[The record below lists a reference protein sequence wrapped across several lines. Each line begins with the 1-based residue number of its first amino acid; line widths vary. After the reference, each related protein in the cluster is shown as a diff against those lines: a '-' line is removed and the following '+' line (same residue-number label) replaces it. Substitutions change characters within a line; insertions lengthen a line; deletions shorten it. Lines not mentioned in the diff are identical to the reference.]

1 MAPNLLRRDAQNEKD
16 EALVASRKKSK
27 KGKSEM
33 QRWAIPESQ
42 YDAVLK
48 HTGDIDLAEL
58 DDIDIV
64 E

>member
-1 MAPNLLRRDAQNEKD
+1 VLFTRF
-16 EALVASRKKSK
+16 K
-27 KGKSEM
+27 KGKKEM

-48 HTGDIDLAEL
+48 HTGDIDL
-58 DDIDIV
+58 DDIDI